1 MCHILIAVPAQG
13 VVSYI
18 DLKQKARKYFK
29 LDIPLRLDPP
39 SSSEALPDSQNRLFG
54 QIASLAQV
62 PSSHQGFEPHLEKP
76 FPHDVLP
83 VIHAK

>member
-18 DLKQKARKYFK
+18 DLQKARKYFK

-39 SSSEALPDSQNRLFG
+39 SSSEALPNSQNHLFG
-54 QIASLAQV
+54 QIASPAQV

-76 FPHDVLP
+76 LPHDVLP